1 MSVALVLDMSQQL
14 MSTSGAKNTLEVVTN
29 VAVLLAATAFL
40 AALSWGFF
48 IRQQA
53 PSAGSGFR
61 KGAPVPVL
69 PNVNYAGASKTLLIA
84 MNTRCHFCTAS
95 IPFYNSLVERHPGTR
110 MLAVFPNDEGEV
122 KEYARQ
128 QRLRLEAVGGVD
140 FRALQIE
147 STPTMIL
154 IGGDGKILDFWIGKL
169 SEANEVRVTA
179 AVDPS

>member
-1 MSVALVLDMSQQL
+1 
-14 MSTSGAKNTLEVVTN
+14 MSTSGSKNTLEVVTN
-29 VAVLLAATAFL
+29 VAVLLAATAFI

-48 IRQQA
+48 ARQQA
-53 PSAGSGFR
+53 PTAGSGFR
-61 KGAPVPVL
+61 KGEPAPVL
-69 PNVNYAGASKTLLIA
+69 PSIDYAGASKTLLVA
-84 MNTRCHFCTAS
+84 MSTKCHFCTES

-110 MLAVFPNDEGEV
+110 VLAVFPNDEDEV

-140 FRALQIE
+140 FRALRIE

-169 SEANEVRVTA
+169 SAANEARVA
-179 AVDPS
+179 VAVDPL